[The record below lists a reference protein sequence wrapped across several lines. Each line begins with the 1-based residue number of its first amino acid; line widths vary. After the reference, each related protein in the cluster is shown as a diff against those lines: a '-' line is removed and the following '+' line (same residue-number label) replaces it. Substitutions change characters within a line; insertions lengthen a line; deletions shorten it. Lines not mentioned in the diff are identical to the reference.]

1 MQFQPERAPHAA
13 AQATQSLLRLP
24 KRVSL
29 CAHARMLTRPSACL
43 SLRLTQ
49 NVSFRKKLRLF
60 TDDRRVEGT
69 TMVVVLL
76 YFLFIML
83 DFIVP
88 ELVFSAGLGGQVSLQ
103 YQQFIITWQRV
114 FWFVDLIFLSFF
126 LLEIT
131 VRVFAW
137 GCAYLRD
144 VLNLIDFLI
153 VSVSFAMLWVTL
165 EYTLMR
171 GEVRGRAKL
180 ASLCACPA

>member
-1 MQFQPERAPHAA
+1 MVAMLKRMHTTAFVAPGS
-13 AQATQSLLRLP
+13 TKKMSY
-24 KRVSL
+24 
-29 CAHARMLTRPSACL
+29 
-43 SLRLTQ
+43 
-49 NVSFRKKLRLF
+49 RKKLRLF

-76 YFLFIML
+76 YFFFIML

-88 ELVFSAGLGGQVSLQ
+88 EMIFSAGLGGE
-103 YQQFIITWQRV
+103 ITIEYKRFVIAWQRV

-126 LLEIT
+126 LIEIT

-153 VSVSFAMLWVTL
+153 VAVSFAMLWVTL
-165 EYTLMR
+165 EYTLFE

-180 ASLCACPA
+180 ASLAPVLNYARVWQPA